1 MARSNITTYALL
13 DFIWTAFCLLLES
26 EQPTK
31 QSQEP
36 VQQTQTN
43 KWQAGL
49 SIATTRKDDVKEVT

>member
-49 SIATTRKDDVKEVT
+49 SSATTRKDDVKEVT

>member
-1 MARSNITTYALL
+1 MEKSNITTYAFL

-26 EQPTK
+26 EQSTK
-31 QSQEP
+31 QLQEP

>member
-1 MARSNITTYALL
+1 MAKSNITTYAFL

-31 QSQEP
+31 QPQEP
-36 VQQTQTN
+36 VQQAQTN

-49 SIATTRKDDVKEVT
+49 GIATTRIDDVKEVT

>member
-1 MARSNITTYALL
+1 MAKSNITTYAFLG
-13 DFIWTAFCLLLES
+13 FIWTAFCLLLES
-26 EQPTK
+26 EQSTK

-49 SIATTRKDDVKEVT
+49 SIATTRKDDTKEVK

>member
-1 MARSNITTYALL
+1 MAKSNITTYALL

-31 QSQEP
+31 QPQEP

-43 KWQAGL
+43 KWQVGL
-49 SIATTRKDDVKEVT
+49 SIATTRKDDAKEVT

>member
-1 MARSNITTYALL
+1 MAKSNITTYTLL

-49 SIATTRKDDVKEVT
+49 SIATTRIDDAKEVT

>member
-1 MARSNITTYALL
+1 MAKSNITTYTFL
-13 DFIWTAFCLLLES
+13 DFIWTAFCLLLEG
-26 EQPTK
+26 EQSTK

-49 SIATTRKDDVKEVT
+49 SIATTRIDDAKEVK

>member
-1 MARSNITTYALL
+1 MAKSNITTYTLL

-26 EQPTK
+26 EQSTK

-43 KWQAGL
+43 KWRAGL
-49 SIATTRKDDVKEVT
+49 SIATTRIDDVKEVT

>member
-1 MARSNITTYALL
+1 MAKSNITTYAFL

-36 VQQTQTN
+36 VQQAQTN

-49 SIATTRKDDVKEVT
+49 SIATTRIDDAKEVK

>member
-1 MARSNITTYALL
+1 MAKSNITTYAFL
-13 DFIWTAFCLLLES
+13 DFIWTAFYLLLKS

-49 SIATTRKDDVKEVT
+49 SIATTRIDDAKEVT

>member
-1 MARSNITTYALL
+1 MAKSNITTYALL

-31 QSQEP
+31 QPQEP

-49 SIATTRKDDVKEVT
+49 SIATTRIDDAQEVT

>member
-1 MARSNITTYALL
+1 MAKSNITTYAFL
-13 DFIWTAFCLLLES
+13 DFIWTALCLLLES

-31 QSQEP
+31 QPQEP

-49 SIATTRKDDVKEVT
+49 SIATTRIDNAKEVK

>member
-1 MARSNITTYALL
+1 MAKSKINTYTLL

-26 EQPTK
+26 EQSTK

>member
-1 MARSNITTYALL
+1 MAKSNITTYTFL

-36 VQQTQTN
+36 VQQAQTN

-49 SIATTRKDDVKEVT
+49 SIATTRIDDAKEVK

>member
-1 MARSNITTYALL
+1 MAKSKITTYAFL

-26 EQPTK
+26 EQSTK

-49 SIATTRKDDVKEVT
+49 SIATTRTDDVKEVT

>member
-1 MARSNITTYALL
+1 MAKSNITTYTLL

-43 KWQAGL
+43 KWQVGL
-49 SIATTRKDDVKEVT
+49 SIATTRKDDVKEVK

>member
-1 MARSNITTYALL
+1 MAKSNITTYAFL

-36 VQQTQTN
+36 VRQSQTS
-43 KWQAGL
+43 KWQAAL
-49 SIATTRKDDVKEVT
+49 SIAPTRKEHAKEVT

>member
-1 MARSNITTYALL
+1 MVKSNITTYTLL
-13 DFIWTAFCLLLES
+13 DFIWTAFYLLLEN

-43 KWQAGL
+43 KWQVGL
-49 SIATTRKDDVKEVT
+49 SIARTRIDDAKEVT

>member
-1 MARSNITTYALL
+1 MAKSNITTYTLL

-31 QSQEP
+31 QPQEP

-43 KWQAGL
+43 KWQVGL
-49 SIATTRKDDVKEVT
+49 SIATTRIDDAKEVT

>member
-1 MARSNITTYALL
+1 MAKSNITTYAFL

-26 EQPTK
+26 VQSTK

>member
-1 MARSNITTYALL
+1 MAKPNITTYAFL

-31 QSQEP
+31 QSQES

-43 KWQAGL
+43 KWQVGL
-49 SIATTRKDDVKEVT
+49 NIATTRIDDAKEVT

>member
-1 MARSNITTYALL
+1 MAKSNITTYALL

-26 EQPTK
+26 EQSTK

-36 VQQTQTN
+36 VQQTQTS

-49 SIATTRKDDVKEVT
+49 SIATTRTDDVKEVT

>member
-1 MARSNITTYALL
+1 MAKPNITTYAFL

-31 QSQEP
+31 QSQES

-49 SIATTRKDDVKEVT
+49 SIATTRTDDAKEVT

>member
-1 MARSNITTYALL
+1 MAKSNITTYAFLG
-13 DFIWTAFCLLLES
+13 FIWTAFCLLLES

-31 QSQEP
+31 QPQEP

-49 SIATTRKDDVKEVT
+49 SIATTRIDDAKEVT

>member
-1 MARSNITTYALL
+1 MAKSNITTYALL

-49 SIATTRKDDVKEVT
+49 SIATTRTDDVKEVT

>member
-1 MARSNITTYALL
+1 MAKSNITTYALL
-13 DFIWTAFCLLLES
+13 DFIWTAFYLLLES

-43 KWQAGL
+43 KWQAAL
-49 SIATTRKDDVKEVT
+49 SIAPTRKEHAKEVT

>member
-1 MARSNITTYALL
+1 MAKSNITTYAFL

-26 EQPTK
+26 EQSTK

-49 SIATTRKDDVKEVT
+49 SIATTRTDDVKEVT

>member
-1 MARSNITTYALL
+1 MAKSNITIYAFL

-26 EQPTK
+26 EQSTK

-49 SIATTRKDDVKEVT
+49 SIATTRTDDVKEVT

>member
-1 MARSNITTYALL
+1 MAKSNITTYALL

-36 VQQTQTN
+36 VQQAQTS

>member
-1 MARSNITTYALL
+1 MAKSNITTYAFL
-13 DFIWTAFCLLLES
+13 DFIWTAFYLLLES
-26 EQPTK
+26 KQPTK

-49 SIATTRKDDVKEVT
+49 SIATTRIDDVKEVT